1 VLDGLI
7 NALRRAGLLPR
18 QSPDVLV
25 ILNHN
30 PADPKEPGDVDTFAS
45 IEALVGD
52 LRAVDLQEGGYLAL
66 DTAGRVI
73 TMMPLG
79 PEPHDLIEATPAKHP
94 TEAQLAQRMLKHL
107 LLAEVDDEDE
117 GSEKR
122 RHLVEREHDTK
133 RLIEMLPDR
142 RSFG

>member
-1 VLDGLI
+1 MLNSLMNG
-7 NALRRAGLLPR
+7 LRRAGLLPGKR
-18 QSPDVLV
+18 PDVLV

-30 PADPKEPGDVDTFAS
+30 PADPREPGDVDTFKS
-45 IEALVGD
+45 LDALVGD
-52 LRAVDLQEGGYLAL
+52 LRAGDLFQGGYLAL
-66 DTAGRVI
+66 DTAGRLI
-73 TMMPLG
+73 TMKPLG
-79 PEPHDLIEATPAKHP
+79 PEPHDLIDATLAKHP

-107 LLAEVDDEDE
+107 LLAEIDDEDD

-122 RHLVEREHDTK
+122 RHLIEREHDTK